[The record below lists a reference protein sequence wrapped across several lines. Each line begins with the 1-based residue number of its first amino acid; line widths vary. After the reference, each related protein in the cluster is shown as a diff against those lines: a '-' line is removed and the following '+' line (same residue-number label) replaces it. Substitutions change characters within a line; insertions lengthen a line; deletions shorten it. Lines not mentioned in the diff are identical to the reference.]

1 LIRGEPAAT
10 RIDWPSESIK
20 EVRGVDKR
28 FFLFLAVSMVILIG
42 SQAILNRFFPP
53 PEKPAQKI
61 AKDSVAEKQGRDPG
75 ASNRKTAESEPVG
88 SKKPGAKPSE
98 DRPEEGIEKSTD
110 RSPETKTA
118 ANQVSPKQSL
128 DAGENPLRYLS
139 LGSLDPRS
147 DSRALVTVTS
157 RGASIERMELNN
169 PRYRDIEDL
178 RGYLGHLAG
187 NEVPEG
193 YAVGFVGRGTPADQ
207 AGLQVKDIIVEA
219 RGIKIHGQQ
228 DLDRLL
234 DETNAG
240 EQLRLG
246 VLRDGQ
252 QTIPLDVTLIRRPL
266 EIMRPEMGTQPLESF
281 RPDLHDQF
289 SLLVTLSGID
299 QQQLLPEEDVIQGAE
314 LGSVNWKITEQT
326 PLEVRFEKD
335 LPAHDLTIIKHFQL
349 AKVPSNEI
357 DNQDYKAYHLWV
369 DLRIKNHRNES
380 REIAYRLDGP
390 TGMPTEGWW
399 YSRKISRSWGGAA
412 LRDVAAHSLRDGA
425 DLISASRIVSDPE
438 EGKDTTVNLQMA
450 SGELNPLAYLG
461 VETQYFAAILLP
473 NGQADTSQHYK
484 SYKGIVVGDKPPEKS
499 EIYLTNVT
507 SQLASVTKT
516 IEPQGELHDRF
527 QFFTGPKRRSLLK
540 QYVAPEFPEPVNLS
554 ELIYYGWPIWGF
566 FARPLSDVLQFFYR
580 IIPNYGIAIILLTV
594 VVRLC
599 MFPLSRKQALNAQK
613 MQELQPEMKR
623 ITEKY
628 KGDMEKRS
636 KALQE
641 LYRKQKYNPLAGCL
655 PLFIQL
661 PIFIGLYRAL
671 MTDVALRQAP
681 LISSSF
687 PWATNLAAPDM
698 LWRWDQAI
706 PIPFLT
712 STSGWLGPYLN
723 VLPLVT
729 VVLFVVQ
736 QKMFMPPP
744 TDAQSAMQQKIMK
757 YMMVFMGFLF
767 FKVPSGLCLYFIVSS
782 LWGLGERKLLPK
794 LNKDKDK
801 APATTGLQSESRV
814 VTKSGSGGA
823 NESKSRKKQRRKK
836 KK

>member
-1 LIRGEPAAT
+1 
-10 RIDWPSESIK
+10 
-20 EVRGVDKR
+20 
-28 FFLFLAVSMVILIG
+28 MVILIG
-42 SQAILNRFFPP
+42 SQAIFNRFFPL
-53 PEKPAQKI
+53 PEKPAQKVGNG
-61 AKDSVAEKQGRDPG
+61 SVAEKQDGGPG
-75 ASNRKTAESEPVG
+75 ADKRTTAESKSEPVG
-88 SKKPGAKPSE
+88 PKKSGAKPTG
-98 DRPEEGIEKSTD
+98 EGSEKSTELG
-110 RSPETKTA
+110 PEKKSA
-118 ANQVSPKQSL
+118 ADQAPSKQRL
-128 DAGENPLRYLS
+128 DAGESPLRYLS
-139 LGSLDPRS
+139 LGSLDPRG

-157 RGASIERMELNN
+157 RGATIERLELNN

-178 RGYLGHLAG
+178 RGYLGHLVG

-193 YAVGFVGRGTPADQ
+193 YAVDFVGRGTPADQ

-219 RGIKIHGQQ
+219 RGIKIRGQQ

-234 DETNAG
+234 DGTNAG
-240 EQLRLG
+240 EQLRLR

-266 EIMRPEMGTQPLESF
+266 EIMRPEMATQPLESF
-281 RPDLHDQF
+281 QPNLHDQF

-299 QQQLLPEEDVIQGAE
+299 QQQLLPEENVIQGAE
-314 LGSVNWKITEQT
+314 LGSVNWKITQQT
-326 PLEVRFEKD
+326 PMEVRFEKD
-335 LPAHDLTIIKHFQL
+335 LPEHDLTIIKHFQL
-349 AKVPSNEI
+349 AKVPRDEV

-369 DLRIKNHRNES
+369 DLRIKNHRDES

-412 LRDVAAHSLRDGA
+412 LRDVAANSLRDGPN
-425 DLISASRIVSDPE
+425 LISASRIVTDPE
-438 EGKDTTVNLQMA
+438 EDKDTTVNLQMP

-473 NGQADTSQHYK
+473 DRQADTPQDYK

-499 EIYLTNVT
+499 KIYLTNVT

-540 QYVAPEFPEPVNLS
+540 QYTAPEFPEPVNLA

-566 FARPLSDVLQFFYR
+566 FARPLTDVLQFFYG

-613 MQELQPEMKR
+613 MQELQPEIKK

-687 PWATNLAAPDM
+687 SWANNLAAPDM
-698 LWRWDQAI
+698 LWRWDKAI

-744 TDAQSAMQQKIMK
+744 TDDQSAMQQKIMK
-757 YMMVFMGFLF
+757 YMMIFMGFLF

-794 LNKDKDK
+794 LNKDTDK
-801 APATTGLQSESRV
+801 SPTTPGSQSESRV
-814 VTKSGSGGA
+814 VAKSGSGGA
-823 NESKSRKKQRRKK
+823 KDSKSRKKQRRKK
-836 KK
+836 KRNRDDGR